1 MRIILRD
8 LLLASVASS
17 AIGILLLLATNGRS
31 GEQFG
36 ICKRD
41 SSGAK
46 ECLMTFTEE
55 QWRFLGDVCDQKPSY
70 RRALE

>member
-1 MRIILRD
+1 MNDHLKS
-8 LLLASVASS
+8 LAFISVA
-17 AIGILLLLATNGRS
+17 ALGMGALLLLTTNERS
-31 GEQFG
+31 SEQFG

-41 SSGAK
+41 SSGVT
-46 ECLMTFTEE
+46 ECLNTFTEE